1 MGSEAKPRRGYC
13 SVMST
18 RQVSASTI
26 VAAPAE
32 EIFALLA
39 DPAKHPELD
48 GSGTVR
54 ASRGTGP
61 RRLELG
67 SRFGMDMRIGL
78 PYRILNTVVEFEES
92 RLIAWRHFN
101 GHRWRWELRDLGD
114 GRTEVTETF
123 DYSTV
128 RFPFVLRLLGF
139 PTRNR
144 AGIDATLRR
153 LVTRFGG

>member
-1 MGSEAKPRRGYC
+1 
-13 SVMST
+13 MSSQ
-18 RQVSASTI
+18 QVSASVV

-54 ASRGTGP
+54 ASRSSGP

-78 PYRILNTVVEFEES
+78 PYRIQNTVVEFEEN

-123 DYSTV
+123 DYSTA
-128 RFPFVLRLLGF
+128 RFPFVVELLGF
-139 PTRNR
+139 PARNR
-144 AGIDATLRR
+144 AGIDATLHR
-153 LVTRFGG
+153 LVKRFDG